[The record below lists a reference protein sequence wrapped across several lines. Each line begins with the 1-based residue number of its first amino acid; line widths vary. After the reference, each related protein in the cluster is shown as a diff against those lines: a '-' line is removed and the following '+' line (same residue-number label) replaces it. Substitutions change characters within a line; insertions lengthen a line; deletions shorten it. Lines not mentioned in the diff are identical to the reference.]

1 MKDRTGNEINA
12 FGVPT
17 GPIDQE
23 PTACY
28 HADGTFKDNEAQA
41 LILLDTLRAAG
52 VELGEYD
59 RRMVNHLAQFFD
71 WQMMGTVASWVLRAN
86 TTGDQQQP

>member
-1 MKDRTGNEINA
+1 MATDRTGNEINT

-17 GPIDQE
+17 GPIDHE

-28 HADGTFKDNEAQA
+28 HANGDFKDAASQEV
-41 LILLDTLRAAG
+41 ILLDTLHRAG

-59 RRMVNHLAQFFD
+59 LRMVTHFAGFFD
-71 WQMMGTVASWVLRAN
+71 WQMMGTVASWIERA
-86 TTGDQQQP
+86 GK